1 MPAKIAVISLKMVKV
16 KKKDCLILDFKSF
29 YILNLYDMS
38 FHMSEKLL
46 DTQTYKVYGASG

>member
-16 KKKDCLILDFKSF
+16 KKKDCLILDFKSKVSTF
-29 YILNLYDMS
+29 LNLYDMS

-46 DTQTYKVYGASG
+46 DT